1 LSIIPAAQRQHRA
14 TTLASGPTL
23 YQGLRAAVGAGWRA
37 LADFWRRRWWVV
49 ALMLVV
55 CLCWDRAVY
64 LRLAVGADLGN
75 KAAQEAR
82 KSALERGGLYSVLKL
97 CGEIWAPVLVCCPLL
112 LLDWAHF
119 QSRGRLTFERLFRRA
134 TFVFL
139 VPTLAGGAAEVLKV
153 LTRRER
159 PIVALDEHGL
169 GGWFHFR
176 WWWDGALDGSNLGF
190 ASSHAAMAF
199 GLAYALC
206 VVWPRLAGLW
216 VVMGVMVAFTRVL
229 AGAHF
234 LSDVFGGLVVA
245 YSAGVFVYEID
256 RHNNGGRGIEGHLK
270 HGAVEMAR
278 VGGAGVKA

>member
-1 LSIIPAAQRQHRA
+1 
-14 TTLASGPTL
+14 
-23 YQGLRAAVGAGWRA
+23 
-37 LADFWRRRWWVV
+37 
-49 ALMLVV
+49 MLVV

-64 LRLAVGADLGN
+64 LHLSVGADLAN
-75 KAAQEAR
+75 AAAQEAR
-82 KSALERGGLYSVLKL
+82 KSALERGGLYSLLKL

-112 LLDWAHF
+112 LVDWAHF

-139 VPTLAGGAAEVLKV
+139 VPTLAAGAAEVLKG

-159 PIVALDEHGL
+159 PLVALDEQGL

-176 WWWDGALDGSNLGF
+176 WWWDGALDWSNLGF
-190 ASSHAAMAF
+190 VSSHAAAAF

-216 VVMGVMVAFTRVL
+216 VVLGVMVAFTRVL

-234 LSDVFGGLVVA
+234 LSDVYGGLVVA

-256 RHNNGGRGIEGHLK
+256 RYNNGGRGIEGHLAM
-270 HGAVEMAR
+270 AVGEREKTRA
-278 VGGAGVKA
+278 GGRAGVKA